1 MIKNHSEKNELLQ
14 DFLHS
19 YLNYIKDELLPDGNV
34 KEAQIILSKLN
45 SHLYLWDQTGNLYNK
60 SISQLV
66 YFLEEKSNYF
76 KLCSFSI
83 IDDYIHC
90 KI

>member
-34 KEAQIILSKLN
+34 KEAQIILSKLD
-45 SHLYLWDQTGNLYNK
+45 SHLYLWDQTWIKKMKYQNVWESLQQIDQPIG
-60 SISQLV
+60 IFFRREFQL
-66 YFLEEKSNYF
+66 F
-76 KLCSFSI
+76 
-83 IDDYIHC
+83 
-90 KI
+90 

>member
-34 KEAQIILSKLN
+34 KEAQIILSKLD
-45 SHLYLWDQTGNLYNK
+45 SH
-60 SISQLV
+60 
-66 YFLEEKSNYF
+66 
-76 KLCSFSI
+76 
-83 IDDYIHC
+83 
-90 KI
+90 